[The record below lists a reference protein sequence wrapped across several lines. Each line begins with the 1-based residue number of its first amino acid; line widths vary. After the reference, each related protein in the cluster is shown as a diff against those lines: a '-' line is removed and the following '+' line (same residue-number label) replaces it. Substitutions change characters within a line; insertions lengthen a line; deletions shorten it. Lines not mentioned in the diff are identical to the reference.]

1 MKKLWAIAGG
11 SAAIYLVLSLFMGV
25 FPALELSPTP
35 PGPGVKPYT
44 PLEQRGREVYVSE
57 GCAYCHTQQVRPL
70 AIDSTFGRPSAPG
83 DFAYQTPELLG
94 SERTGPDLTNIGV
107 RQSSEIWQYIHLYQP
122 RAVVPQSIMPAFP
135 WLFQVVATV
144 PAGTTP
150 VPIPKPYA
158 PTQGVVIPTDKAK
171 ALIAYLL
178 ALKQAPLPGAQA
190 AEPSAPV
197 AVAAVEPSSPVA
209 AKSSKSA
216 PAFDVAA
223 GTRLFATH
231 CASCHGAEAA
241 GVPGVFPPLAG
252 NAAVNDANPTTHI
265 DTVLHGLHGKTI
277 NGTAYAAQM
286 PPFAS
291 TLSDAEIVDII
302 NHERSSWGN
311 HGKLVTS
318 SDVAKVRAQK

>member
-25 FPALELSPTP
+25 FPGIDLSQTP
-35 PGPGVKPYT
+35 PGAGVMPYT
-44 PLEQRGREVYVSE
+44 PMEARGREIYVSE

-70 AIDSTFGRPSAPG
+70 PVDSAFGRPSAPG
-83 DFAYQTPELLG
+83 DFAFQTPALLG
-94 SERTGPDLTNIGV
+94 SQRTGPDLTNIGT
-107 RQSSEIWQYIHLYQP
+107 RQASEVWQYIHLYQP

-144 PAGTTP
+144 PTGTIAVP
-150 VPIPKPYA
+150 VPKPFA
-158 PTQGVVIPTDKAK
+158 PVHGTVIPTDDAK

-190 AEPSAPV
+190 AETPAP
-197 AVAAVEPSSPVA
+197 ATAAGPPAVESS
-209 AKSSKSA
+209 
-216 PAFDVAA
+216 FDTAA

-231 CASCHGAEAA
+231 CASCHGTEGA

-252 NAAVNDANPTTHI
+252 NTVVNDIDPTAHI
-265 DTVLHGLHGKTI
+265 DTVVHGLYGKTI

-286 PPFAS
+286 PPFAA
-291 TLSDAEIVDII
+291 TLSDTEIADVI

-311 HGKLVTS
+311 HGKLVPP
-318 SDVAKVRAQK
+318 SDVAKARIQ